1 MKYAFTG
8 MLPGAVAKFE
18 ELYVALEN
26 QGLHPRVTG
35 GYGSHRGDEDLRTY
49 GVVCDM
55 QCDDRDALEAQAA
68 VLGIT
73 VQDDI
78 RAKSCYHHIVITY
91 RVDLRA
97 IALYKFN
104 VTAISC
110 YTPNNCA

>member
-8 MLPGAVAKFE
+8 MLPGASQKFE
-18 ELYVALEN
+18 ELYAALEN

-35 GYGSHRGDEDLRTY
+35 GYGSHGGDEDLRTY

-73 VQDDI
+73 VQDDGSLAYTNGLTI
-78 RAKSCYHHIVITY
+78 DDFRTN
-91 RVDLRA
+91 RVQGDLTLA
-97 IALYKFN
+97 TDEEE
-104 VTAISC
+104 V
-110 YTPNNCA
+110 